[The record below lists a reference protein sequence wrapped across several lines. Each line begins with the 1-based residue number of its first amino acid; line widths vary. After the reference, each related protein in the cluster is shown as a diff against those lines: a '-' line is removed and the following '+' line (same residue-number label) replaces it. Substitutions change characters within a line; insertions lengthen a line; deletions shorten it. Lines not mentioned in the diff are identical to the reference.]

1 LAEKLAQLRATD
13 GEQTEQDFR
22 HALREV
28 VAKCIFGVDRN
39 PMAIELARTALWLEG
54 FEEGR
59 PLGFL
64 DHHLQVG
71 DALLGLTD
79 LKALELGIAKDAFK
93 PLSGDDKEVCKQLA
107 KTNAAALKDL
117 EKKRNARAFGQLDV
131 ASATGSGL
139 TQLQA
144 TRSPAGKHHAGRLP
158 PRKPPTTLFC
168 SRPKPVVW
176 RMPPICWWVPICCP
190 SSPHRK
196 HDYSH
201 HRHAL
206 PHLAG

>member
-1 LAEKLAQLRATD
+1 MPASSVVVTTHPIQSGAGADQIRARSLSSSSALAARPDASPSEALLSHSRYRPGQRQWPLLAGGRSPIGRKTRAAAQPRRRA
-13 GEQTEQDFR
+13 GWCQQTEQDFR

-28 VAKCIFGVDRN
+28 VSRCIFGVDRN

-93 PLSGDDKEVCKQLA
+93 PL
-107 KTNAAALKDL
+107 
-117 EKKRNARAFGQLDV
+117 
-131 ASATGSGL
+131 
-139 TQLQA
+139 
-144 TRSPAGKHHAGRLP
+144 
-158 PRKPPTTLFC
+158 
-168 SRPKPVVW
+168 
-176 RMPPICWWVPICCP
+176 
-190 SSPHRK
+190 
-196 HDYSH
+196 
-201 HRHAL
+201 
-206 PHLAG
+206 